1 MSKNKNTLTIKDAK
15 LEAARL
21 GLQVNNKYDK
31 RFINTWLYTIGH
43 SVEPVERK
51 LLVHVVKPVKK
62 SLSLSDFI
70 TLAKDLNK

>member
-1 MSKNKNTLTIKDAK
+1 MKTKAISLKDVK

-43 SVEPVERK
+43 DVVPVERK
-51 LLVHVVKPVKK
+51 LLVHVTKPIKQ
-62 SLSLSDFI
+62 SLSMSDLI
-70 TLAKDLNK
+70 KLAESLNK